1 MGNRRSED
9 HNLRAPAGPS
19 FHLGALARGAGVA
32 FAVQVSGMGL
42 TYFVHVLLAGRMG
55 TAEFGIYE
63 FVLASTLLLSVLAQL
78 GFPTAVLR
86 LISQYRVTG
95 QWGHLAGL
103 IRGSWR
109 LSSIAGMSIGL
120 LVTVILGVSGID
132 RVWIYSVPLQVGVWM
147 VPLFAIAQLQ
157 SEIARALQKVALAYV
172 PFRLLW
178 PFLVAIGTFGLLA
191 MGVPLTGVC
200 VLQLSLLTLAIAI
213 GVQLV
218 LLRRTFEREFPPAS
232 PVYRPRE
239 WLRVALPL
247 LLQGVFFIVLSQT
260 DILML
265 GSMVGPDAVGI
276 YSAAAKTALWSSFV
290 LQAVN
295 TVVAPVFATLY
306 ARTDRGGLQ
315 SLVATVA
322 HWIFWPSLILAI
334 ALIRFAPALLG
345 LFGPEFVAGRWP
357 MTVLILGQLINV
369 GSGSVGYLMV
379 MTGHQDQ
386 SALIFGGSALANLIL
401 NAIAIPF
408 LGILG
413 AAIATATCMAIWNVV
428 LHILVV
434 RYLKIYP
441 SIIFAFWKPVA
452 LRAGSG
458 E

>member
-1 MGNRRSED
+1 MGNRRS
-9 HNLRAPAGPS
+9 PAGQS
-19 FHLGALARGAGVA
+19 SRWDSLARGARVA

-42 TYFVHVLLAGRMG
+42 TYLVHLLLARRMG

-63 FVLASTLLLSVLAQL
+63 FVLASTLLLSILAQL

-86 LISQYRVTG
+86 LLSQYRVTG
-95 QWGHLAGL
+95 QWGLLAGL

-109 LSSIAGMSIGL
+109 LGTGVGVSISL
-120 LVTVILGVSGID
+120 LVAVTLGRFDADS
-132 RVWIYSVPLQVGVWM
+132 WIYSVPLQVGVWM

-157 SEIARALQKVALAYV
+157 SEMARAVQKVALAYV

-178 PFLVAIGTFGLLA
+178 PLLLA
-191 MGVPLTGVC
+191 VGTLGLAAAGVPLTAVA

-218 LLRRTFEREFPPAS
+218 LLWRMFGREFPPAS
-232 PVYRPRE
+232 PAYRLRE

-247 LLQGVFFIVLSQT
+247 LLQGVFLIVLNQT
-260 DILML
+260 DVLML
-265 GSMVGPDAVGI
+265 GSMVGPEAVGI
-276 YSAAAKTALWSSFV
+276 YSAAAKTAVWSSFV

-295 TVVAPVFATLY
+295 TVAAPAFATLY
-306 ARTDRGGLQ
+306 TQGDRGGLQ

-334 ALIRFAPALLG
+334 ALIGFAPAILG
-345 LFGPEFVAGRWP
+345 WFGPEFVAGRWP
-357 MTVLILGQLINV
+357 MTVLILGQLVNV

-386 SALIFGGSALANLIL
+386 SAFIFGCSALANLIL

-413 AAIATATCMAIWNVV
+413 TAIATATCMAIWNVV

-434 RYLKIYP
+434 RHLDVYP
-441 SIIFAFWKPVA
+441 SIIFAFWQPK
-452 LRAGSG
+452 SS
-458 E
+458 